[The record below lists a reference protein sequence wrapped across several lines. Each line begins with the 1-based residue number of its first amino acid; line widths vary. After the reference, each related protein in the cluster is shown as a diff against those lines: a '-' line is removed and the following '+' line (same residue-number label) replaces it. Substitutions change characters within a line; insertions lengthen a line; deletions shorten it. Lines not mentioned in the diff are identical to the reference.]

1 MKLESVIQRFYGRN
15 TGLSII
21 RAYNNIDTVMK
32 NKADILRKHGG
43 RNFCRALNNIM
54 NILKKL
60 NEQKLSPDSLLY
72 ESFYEFFHSMISK
85 IYDYLTVNPDIT
97 AIETALINI
106 NSEDIIRLKRELDHI
121 NLKMRTSLNS
131 LSESFEDQYVCIRNI
146 KTRIQQYQQVQ
157 KRIENEQVKRNYSNS
172 TEARKNATYSQKR

>member
-15 TGLSII
+15 TGLSVI
-21 RAYNNIDTVMK
+21 RAYNNIDIVMK
-32 NKADILRKHGG
+32 NKIDILRKHGG

-54 NILKKL
+54 SVLKKL

-97 AIETALINI
+97 AIETALIDI

-121 NLKMRTSLNS
+121 NLRMRTSLNS

-146 KTRIQQYQQVQ
+146 KTRIKQHQEAQ
-157 KRIENEQVKRNYSNS
+157 KRIGNEQNKRNYSNS
-172 TEARKNATYSQKR
+172 TEIRKNATHGKKR

>member
-21 RAYNNIDTVMK
+21 RAYNNIDIVMK
-32 NKADILRKHGG
+32 NRTDILRKHGG
-43 RNFCRALNNIM
+43 RNFCRALNNVM

-60 NEQKLSPDSLLY
+60 NEQKLSPDSFLY

-97 AIETALINI
+97 AIETALVNI
-106 NSEDIIRLKRELDHI
+106 NSEDIIKLKNELDCI
-121 NLKMRTSLNS
+121 NFRMRTSVNA
-131 LSESFEDQYVCIRNI
+131 LSESFEDQYVCIRNL
-146 KTRIQQYQQVQ
+146 KTRIRQYQEVQ
-157 KRIENEQVKRNYSNS
+157 KKLIQDNLN
-172 TEARKNATYSQKR
+172 KNKK

>member
-21 RAYNNIDTVMK
+21 RAHKNIDIIMK
-32 NKADILRKHGG
+32 NKIDVLRKHGG
-43 RNFCRALNNIM
+43 RNFCRALNNVM

-97 AIETALINI
+97 AIETALIDI
-106 NSEDIIRLKRELDHI
+106 NSEDIIKLRKELDRI
-121 NLKMRTSLNS
+121 NLRMRTSLNT
-131 LSESFEDQYVCIRNI
+131 LSESFEDQYICIRNL
-146 KTRIQQYQQVQ
+146 KTRIQQYQEAR
-157 KRIENEQVKRNYSNS
+157 KRIEKEHDKRNYSNS
-172 TEARKNATYSQKR
+172 TKDRKNATHSKKR